1 METFPASTFAFL
13 IGVVEDKLTGELILN
28 EVHLSSDEHHE
39 SFVINDQL
47 KIPTVNNFIE
57 LVMFCGIVHGVA
69 EPIATSFGNSYFNPN
84 LNKKQCYNWWIVL
97 LGQQLLDPLL
107 GPGGLS

>member
-28 EVHLSSDEHHE
+28 EIHLSSDEHHE

-47 KIPTVNNFIE
+47 KIPTPR
-57 LVMFCGIVHGVA
+57 LVT
-69 EPIATSFGNSYFNPN
+69 PILTP
-84 LNKKQCYNWWIVL
+84 I
-97 LGQQLLDPLL
+97 
-107 GPGGLS
+107 